1 MKFIHAVCAAVLS
14 AALCLPLSA
23 QAQNFPD
30 RPIKLVVPFAA
41 GGVVDISGRMIA
53 KSLASQLGK
62 PVVVENKA
70 GGFGM
75 IAAESVAKATPDG
88 YTLLID
94 AQGLVMNPSL
104 RKAPYDPLADLE
116 PVGQIMSMPFTV
128 GVNPKLG
135 LNSLQD
141 LVAYAKK
148 NPGKLNAASSGT
160 SSQLAVALFG
170 LKTGIDFQ
178 VISYQGAAPAAT
190 AVISGES
197 DFIVLDLAN
206 LSQHITSG
214 GVKGVAV
221 TGDTRVEGFPDI
233 PTVSELGMPDFD
245 ITSWFAVFRPKK
257 VPADVAAL
265 LEKAFTNAVQS
276 DEMQR
281 YIRERS
287 ARPSKL
293 DRAKFSEA
301 YANEVALWARVVRE
315 ANIKAD

>member
-1 MKFIHAVCAAVLS
+1 MKLIHIVSAAVL
-14 AALCLPLSA
+14 ALCAPLSA
-23 QAQNFPD
+23 QAQSFPD

-53 KSLASQLGK
+53 KSLATQLGK
-62 PVVVENKA
+62 PVVVENKP

-75 IAAESVAKATPDG
+75 IAAESVAKASPDG

-94 AQGLVMNPSL
+94 AQGLAMNPAL

-135 LNSLQD
+135 LNSLQE

-170 LKTGIDFQ
+170 LKTGIEFQ

-190 AVISGES
+190 AVINGES

-214 GVKGVAV
+214 GVKGLAV
-221 TGDTRVEGFPDI
+221 TGAARVESFPNI

-257 VPADVAAL
+257 VPADVTAI
-265 LEKAFTNAVQS
+265 LEKAFANAAQS
-276 DEMQR
+276 EDMRR
-281 YIRERS
+281 YIGERS
-287 ARPSKL
+287 AQPSTL
-293 DRAKFSEA
+293 TQPKFSQA
-301 YANEVALWARVVRE
+301 FADEVGLWARVVRE